1 MNPFK
6 HYETEKLISI
16 CFSDSISKLNSQQ
29 LSQLLNELET
39 RRQQIENDLANMG
52 VPSDAIIDPQK
63 RQSFKIKFNQRVD
76 LLGYIDKIINS

>member
-39 RRQQIENDLANMG
+39 SLRTFLIQVCQFRF
-52 VPSDAIIDPQK
+52 S
-63 RQSFKIKFNQRVD
+63 
-76 LLGYIDKIINS
+76 